1 MIRLIGLYPHCTCG
15 GKSVMQ
21 MVKELSEVHDAIEKY
36 KDGKVYF
43 LARAAGLDLAG
54 NLLAHSL
61 GRDALKSWNWTRNFR
76 NNYAGVKASA
86 RDHDK
91 GKRKV
96 IRSPL
101 KKGDAWYEIRKEF
114 LTEKLATEAAKSK
127 AKQLN
132 RAEKQ
137 IEFTC
142 KCGDPDI
149 LEQVVM
155 TFPNVS
161 PEVSGSWIVKQAV
174 HDNDA
179 DAEAYNTSGTAEMKG

>member
-1 MIRLIGLYPHCTCG
+1 MIRLIGLYPHFTRC

-43 LARAAGLDLAG
+43 L
-54 NLLAHSL
+54 
-61 GRDALKSWNWTRNFR
+61 GRDALKSWSWTRNFR

-114 LTEKLATEAAKSK
+114 PTEKLATEAAKSK

-142 KCGDPDI
+142 KCGDPDV

-174 HDNDA
+174 HDYDA